1 MTNMKRH
8 IIYIISLISALSL
21 SVGQSRAQEVLS
33 LDSCVQMALRNNR
46 EIQAAAKQAEQ
57 YRHTQKSY
65 FANFFPKFT
74 GHVLDLKSSSGEK
87 EFKVDLNKFIP
98 AEISTAFGQILPGI
112 GQMLDITLPPDFMAM
127 MAGFDPTIGIGYKV
141 GNVFHAGISL
151 QQPIYMGGKI
161 SAAYRMS
168 KLGSQMAQVNEALTA
183 DQVIVATHEAYALL
197 LQASQMHQVAVQY
210 DSLLSQLMTDVKN
223 AERHGL
229 RGHNDVLKVQ
239 VKKTEAELQIRQA
252 ENGIRLAQMN
262 LCHYIGLPLTAEPKV
277 ELLTADVKPAS
288 KDASITARPE
298 YSLLELKSELSA
310 QQVKLTRSDFLP
322 QLGLMAQYGY
332 TNGIEIMDQKLFNS
346 PSAAV
351 LVNLTVPLYHANE
364 GYHKVK
370 AAKLE
375 HERTMLEQEDLIEKM
390 NLELQQAAN
399 VLDES
404 ILELELTR
412 RNMESAEENLRAS
425 KKSFDL
431 GLESLSDYLES
442 QTLWQQACAKQAI
455 AQAQV
460 IVNTVK
466 YRKAS
471 GTL

>member
-1 MTNMKRH
+1 MKRY
-8 IIYIISLISALSL
+8 IIYIICVVAALSSL
-21 SVGQSRAQEVLS
+21 VERGEAQEVLS

-46 EIQAAAKQAEQ
+46 ELQAAALQAEQ

-65 FANFFPKFT
+65 LANFFPKFT
-74 GHVLDLKSSSGEK
+74 GNVIDMQSFGGEK
-87 EFKVDLNKFIP
+87 ELKVDLKKFVPSAITDAVAPLLPQIQEAIAPFVTPEIMAAISGFNP
-98 AEISTAFGQILPGI
+98 A
-112 GQMLDITLPPDFMAM
+112 
-127 MAGFDPTIGIGYKV
+127 IGIGYKV
-141 GNVFHAGISL
+141 GNVFHAGVSL
-151 QQPIYMGGKI
+151 EQPIYMGGKI

-168 KLGSQMAQVNEALTA
+168 KLGGQMAQVNEALTT

-197 LQASQMHQVAVQY
+197 LKASQMHQVAVQY
-210 DSLLSQLMTDVKN
+210 DSLLSQLMNDVTN

-239 VKKTEAELQIRQA
+239 VKKTEAELQVRQA

-262 LCHYIGLPLTAEPKV
+262 LCHYIGLPLTAEPQV
-277 ELLTADVKPAS
+277 EPLLADATPAS
-288 KDASITARPE
+288 NDASITARPE
-298 YSLLELKSELSA
+298 YNLLELKSQLSA
-310 QQVKLTRSDFLP
+310 EQVKLTRSDFLP
-322 QLGLMAQYGY
+322 QLGVMAHYGY
-332 TNGIEIMDQKLFNS
+332 TNGFEILDQKLFKS

-351 LVNLTVPLYHANE
+351 LVNLTVPIYHANE

-375 HERTMLEQEDLIEKM
+375 HERTVLEQEDLIEKM

-399 VLDES
+399 ALDES

-412 RNMESAEENLRAS
+412 RNMESAQENLRAS
-425 KKSFDL
+425 KKSFDV
-431 GLESLSDYLES
+431 GLESLSDLLEA
-442 QTLWQQACAKQAI
+442 QTLWQQACAKNSV

>member
-1 MTNMKRH
+1 MKRY
-8 IIYIISLISALSL
+8 IIYIICVVAAFSL
-21 SVGQSRAQEVLS
+21 SVERGEAQEVLS

-46 EIQAAAKQAEQ
+46 ELQVAAKQAEQ

-74 GHVLDLKSSSGEK
+74 GNVLDLQSFGGEK
-87 EFKVDLNKFIP
+87 ELRVDLRKFVP
-98 AEISTAFGQILPGI
+98 SAISEAVAPLLPQI
-112 GQMLDITLPPDFMAM
+112 QQAMAQVLPPEIL
-127 MAGFDPTIGIGYKV
+127 AGIAGIDPTIGLGYKV

-151 QQPIYMGGKI
+151 EQPLYMGGKI

-168 KLGSQMAQVNEALTA
+168 KLGAQMAQVNEALTT
-183 DQVIVATHEAYALL
+183 DQVILATHEAYALL
-197 LQASQMHQVAVQY
+197 LQASQMHEVALQY
-210 DSLLSQLMTDVKN
+210 DSLLSQLMNDVKN

-239 VKKTEAELQIRQA
+239 VKKTEAELQVRQA

-262 LCHYIGLPLTAEPKV
+262 LCHYIGLPLTAEPQV
-277 ELLTADVKPAS
+277 EALLADASPAS

-298 YSLLELKSELSA
+298 YNLLELKSQLSA
-310 QQVKLTRSDFLP
+310 EQVKLTRSDFLP
-322 QLGLMAQYGY
+322 QLGVMAHYGY
-332 TNGIEIMDQKLFNS
+332 THGFEVLDQKLFKS

-351 LVNLTVPLYHANE
+351 MVNLTVPIYHANE

-399 VLDES
+399 ALDES

-412 RNMESAEENLRAS
+412 RNMESAQENLRAS

-431 GLESLSDYLES
+431 GLESLSELLEA
-442 QTLWQQACAKQAI
+442 QTLWQQACAKKSVAEV
-455 AQAQV
+455 QV